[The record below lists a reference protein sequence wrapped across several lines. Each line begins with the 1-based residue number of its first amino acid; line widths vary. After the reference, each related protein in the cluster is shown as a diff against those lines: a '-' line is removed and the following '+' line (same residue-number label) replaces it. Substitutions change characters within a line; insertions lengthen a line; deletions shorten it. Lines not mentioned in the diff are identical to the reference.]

1 MDKDT
6 KKRAEGIALA
16 MNALQGNSSSYQGRA
31 GIFGSDSYGI
41 GQDPKHHCLWDEF
54 GYKTNLNYNDFR
66 NMYERQGIAGGAI
79 EMKAEK
85 AFEAMPVM
93 VEGDDDA
100 ENKKESANEKE
111 FRLFDKRLGLFNT
124 YMDCTIRRS
133 VGNYSALILQIA
145 DNKLWNEKAESVNA
159 DQIVKVI
166 PVWEHQL
173 TVNEYDQDQQSETY
187 GDPLSFTYQE
197 YDFNR
202 SSTQNAA
209 PQRSVNIHAS
219 RVVWFGDLYSN
230 GSEPL
235 LGNLMLK
242 KGYNDFVTLEKLI
255 GAGGEGAYKNAARH
269 IAASFDKDTSIGDLM
284 KLFGVEDAAELGDV
298 FQEMTQDLN
307 SNFDAGMFGKAVDYQ
322 ILSTSL
328 PDMRDTFDNALTSA
342 ASSVKIPASIVAMKI
357 SGERASTQDQLQFAK
372 NITSY
377 RNLVLTPEILR
388 GIMAKLSSLGIWQGV
403 EWSVCWDSLLDASE
417 ADKIDNAYKMAQ
429 TNQASVGTG
438 EFVYTQKEIRV
449 AGGQKAEVEISE
461 AEQMLMDEGEGQDP
475 LPEGE

>member
-1 MDKDT
+1 MNKDT
-6 KKRAEGIALA
+6 RKRAEGIAMV

-31 GIFGSDSYGI
+31 GVFGGDGYSI
-41 GQDPKHHCLWDEF
+41 GQDPKHHCLWSEF
-54 GYKTNLNYNDFR
+54 GYKTNLSYNDFR
-66 NMYERQGIAGGAI
+66 NLYERQGIAGGAV

-85 AFEAMPVM
+85 AFETMPVM
-93 VEGDDDA
+93 VEGDEDA
-100 ENKKESANEKE
+100 ENKEESAAEKE

-145 DNKLWNEKAESVNA
+145 DGKMWNEKAENIQP

-173 TVNEYDQDQQSETY
+173 YVNQYDQDQQSATY
-187 GDPLSFTYQE
+187 GDPVAFTYQE
-197 YDFNR
+197 YDFNT
-202 SSTQNAA
+202 SNTQNAG

-235 LGNLMLK
+235 LGNLILK
-242 KGYNDFVTLEKLI
+242 KGYNDFITLEKLI

-269 IAASFDKDTSIGDLM
+269 IAASFDKDTSITDLM
-284 KLFGVEDAAELGDV
+284 KLFGVENPAELGDV
-298 FQEMTQDLN
+298 FQEMTSDLN

-342 ASSVKIPASIVAMKI
+342 ASSVKIPASILAMKI
-357 SGERASTQDQLQFAK
+357 SGERASTQDQIQFAK
-372 NITSY
+372 NVTSY

-388 GIMAKLSSLGIWQGV
+388 GIMSKLASLGIWKGV

-417 ADKIDNAYKMAQ
+417 AEKIDNAYKMAQ
-429 TNQASVGTG
+429 TNQAALGSG
-438 EFVYTQKEIRV
+438 EQIYTVEEIRV
-449 AGGQKAEVEISE
+449 TGGQKAEIELSE
-461 AEQMLMDEGEGQDP
+461 MEKQLLKDGEGQTD
-475 LPEGE
+475 LPEE